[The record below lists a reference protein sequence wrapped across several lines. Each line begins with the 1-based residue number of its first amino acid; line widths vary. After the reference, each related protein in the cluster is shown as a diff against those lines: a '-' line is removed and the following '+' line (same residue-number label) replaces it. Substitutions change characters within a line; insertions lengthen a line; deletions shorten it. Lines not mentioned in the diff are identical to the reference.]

1 VRVSSSPASGDER
14 AELRALVTGASGFI
28 GRHLV
33 PALIEKGYAV
43 RALVRSRARAAV
55 LPEDVEQRLAD
66 LAVEDSL
73 RGAADGVDVVFH
85 LGAATAGSWSVHQ
98 AATVEGTRRLLRL
111 SVEASVRRFIHVSSI
126 VVFDTTGLRPGGRI
140 EESHPLAAPEPAI
153 GPYARGKVAAE
164 LLVRRGERES
174 GLPITIV
181 RPGLVYG
188 PGRVLFPHL
197 GMRRGDL
204 FLAVGGMDVLLPL
217 CSVGSLNDALMR
229 IAETP
234 GAGGEA
240 YTVVDENETTRG
252 DYLRLFSELTGQRHR
267 SVSIP
272 LWPVAAACGGI
283 GLARRLPGFSRLP
296 DTSAGKIRTRA
307 LSLRY
312 DTSRLR
318 SSTGWKPAGPL
329 REELARALGIHPGR
343 RMRRTSLRVGIIGAG
358 AVAELHLRALR
369 KIPGAD
375 IVGILDAAPGKA
387 ESVAGRHG
395 IAHHFD
401 DPGSFYGEAKPEI
414 VHVLTPP
421 NTHEAVAGEALD
433 RGVHVLVEKPMA
445 CTPEECRAMKAR
457 AGARDVTVGVDHNLL
472 FDPRVVAAR
481 RMIEGGAIGEIVH
494 VETLFGFDLRR
505 LPHFSVEPQ
514 KRTHWAYGLPGGLL
528 EDLLPHPLYVTL
540 SLLGEKARL
549 TDWRSLASGRLAFDL
564 EDELRLGLT
573 DGAVTAGIVLS
584 LSVQPGSFL
593 VSVYGTRATL
603 RIDIQN
609 MLLQRLK
616 LRPVPKALA
625 RGLVVAE
632 SSVAGLLKTAWN
644 VASLA
649 AGRATP
655 PGDVR
660 PLLEAHYARLLSG
673 REIPVGFEEGVRVV
687 EIIRRIW
694 PSQGGPPHRPE
705 LARTTDS

>member
-1 VRVSSSPASGDER
+1 M
-14 AELRALVTGASGFI
+14 RALVTGASGFI

-85 LGAATAGSWSVHQ
+85 LGAATAGGWKIHQ

-126 VVFDTTGLRPGGRI
+126 VVYDASGLRPGDTIG
-140 EESHPLAAPEPAI
+140 ESHPLAAPEPAI
-153 GPYARGKVAAE
+153 GPYARGKVEAE
-164 LLVRRGERES
+164 LLVRRVERES

-217 CSVGSLNDALMR
+217 CSVVSLNDALVR
-229 IAETP
+229 IAETS
-234 GAGGEA
+234 GAVGQA

-252 DYLRLFSELTGQRHR
+252 DYLRFFSELTGRQCR

-283 GLARRLPGFSRLP
+283 GLARRLPGLSRLP
-296 DTSAGKIRTRA
+296 DTSAAKIRTRA

-312 DTSRLR
+312 DTSCLR

-329 REELARALGIHPGR
+329 REELAHALGIRPGP
-343 RMRRTSLRVGIIGAG
+343 RTERATLRVGIIGAG

-369 KIPGAD
+369 KIPGTD
-375 IVGILDAAPGKA
+375 IVGVLDTAPGKA
-387 ESVAGRHG
+387 RSIAGSHG
-395 IAHHFD
+395 IPHHFD
-401 DPGSFYGEAKPEI
+401 DPESFYREAKPEI

-421 NTHEAVAGEALD
+421 HTHQAVSVEALD
-433 RGVHVLVEKPMA
+433 RGIHVLVEKPMA
-445 CTPEECRAMKAR
+445 RTPDECRAMKAR
-457 AGARDVTVGVDHNLL
+457 ADANGVTVGVDHNML
-472 FDPRVVAAR
+472 FDPRLVAAR
-481 RMIEGGAIGEIVH
+481 QIVDSGAIGEIVH
-494 VETLFGFDLRR
+494 VETLVGFDVRR
-505 LPHFSVEPQ
+505 LPHFSAERHE
-514 KRTHWAYGLPGGLL
+514 RTHWAYGLPGGLL

-540 SLLGEKARL
+540 SLLGEKASL
-549 TDWRSLASGRLAFDL
+549 TDWRSLASGRLAYDV
-564 EDELRLGLT
+564 EDELRLGLA

-584 LSVQPGSFL
+584 LSVQPSSFV

-603 RIDIQN
+603 KVDIQN
-609 MLLQRLK
+609 MLFQRLK

-625 RGLVVAE
+625 RGLVVVEA
-632 SSVAGLLKTAWN
+632 SVAGLLKTAWN

-660 PLLEAHYARLLSG
+660 PLLEAHYASLLNG

-687 EIIRRIW
+687 EVIRQIW
-694 PSQGGPPHRPE
+694 PSQGRPSS
-705 LARTTDS
+705 A